1 LFSESQD
8 VEDFASHS
16 IELQHVLHN
25 ILPEAID
32 SPLVKALENHGLMTV
47 QDVLLLNQAERD
59 ALQFA
64 KADGS
69 PSTFPIG
76 SKNKLLAIKLIGQHC
91 EDAGKPIANLQS
103 LITTYILQQPN
114 FGRIT
119 SIKAHLPWN
128 IRIHSKC
135 AFPSGLKWAFPW

>member
-8 VEDFASHS
+8 VEDFASNS

-59 ALQFA
+59 ALHFP
-64 KADGS
+64 KADGTL
-69 PSTFPIG
+69 STLPIG
-76 SKNKLLAIKLIGQHC
+76 SKNRLMGIKLFGQYC
-91 EDAGKPIANLQS
+91 DDEGKPIVNWKQVTKEEFNHFRCYPLTMLLRS
-103 LITTYILQQPN
+103 
-114 FGRIT
+114 
-119 SIKAHLPWN
+119 
-128 IRIHSKC
+128 
-135 AFPSGLKWAFPW
+135 